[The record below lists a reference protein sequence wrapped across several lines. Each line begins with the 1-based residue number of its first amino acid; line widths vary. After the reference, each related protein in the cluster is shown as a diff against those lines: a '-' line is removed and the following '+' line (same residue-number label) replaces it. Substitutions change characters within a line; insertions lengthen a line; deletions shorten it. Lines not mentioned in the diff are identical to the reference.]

1 MLIGLKTDNRKPSLP
16 LTLFDLQIGINQ
28 YELVYRMFKWV
39 KSRCRRIR
47 VYTEDDSLVDPYLV
61 SRIVIFG
68 IMVVTEEVILID
80 YSERMISFVFA

>member
-1 MLIGLKTDNRKPSLP
+1 MLIGLKTDNREPCLP
-16 LTLFDLQIGINQ
+16 LTLFDLQIEVNQ

-39 KSRCRRIR
+39 KSRCRQIR
-47 VYTEDDSLVDPYLV
+47 VYTENDSLVDPCLV

-80 YSERMISFVFA
+80 YSERMISFFFA